1 MNQADMA
8 KVLDVSEATVSRLCS
23 GERRPSLDLM
33 IKIRDELA
41 WPLDNQ
47 ADVLNVGGSFWSAK
61 FKERVEQHGD
71 SGS

>member
-1 MNQADMA
+1 MA

-33 IKIRDELA
+33 LKIRYELA

-47 ADVLNVGGSFWSAK
+47 ADVLNVSGSLWSSK
-61 FKERVEQHGD
+61 FKERVEKHGD
-71 SGS
+71 TGP